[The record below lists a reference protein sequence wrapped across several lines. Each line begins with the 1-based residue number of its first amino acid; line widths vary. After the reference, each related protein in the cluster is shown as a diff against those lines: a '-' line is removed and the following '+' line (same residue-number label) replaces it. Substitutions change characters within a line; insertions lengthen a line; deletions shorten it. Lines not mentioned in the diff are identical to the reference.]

1 MRRKVPFVLAA
12 LCFAGPAV
20 AQDAWPDLL
29 GKWVGK
35 SRAIIMSPAGHYGS
49 AGSAGGG
56 NEPRFASADLVIE
69 IIKQDQGRYI
79 GTIVSAG
86 SKEEKFMILSEDRK
100 TLRSA
105 DSDGN
110 SVGHIIDSN
119 SFELCY
125 TQMAPTVASCALFK
139 REK

>member
-1 MRRKVPFVLAA
+1 MRGSVIFLFAA
-12 LCFAGPAV
+12 MCFAGPAV
-20 AQDAWPDLL
+20 AQEAWPDLL

-35 SRAIIMSPAGHYGS
+35 SRAVIMSPAGHYGS
-49 AGSAGGG
+49 AGGGS
-56 NEPRFASADLVIE
+56 EPRFASSDLVVE
-69 IIKQDQGRYI
+69 ITKQDQGRYI

-86 SKEEKFMILSEDRK
+86 HREEKLMVVSEDRK

-110 SVGHIIDSN
+110 SFGHLIDSN

-125 TQMAPTVASCALFK
+125 AQIAPSVASCTLFR

>member
-1 MRRKVPFVLAA
+1 VLFVLAA
-12 LCFAGPAV
+12 MSFAAPAA
-20 AQDAWPDLL
+20 AQDAWPDLV

-49 AGSAGGG
+49 AGSGS
-56 NEPRFASADLVIE
+56 EPRFVSADLVIE
-69 IIKQDQGRYI
+69 ITKQDQGRYI

-86 SKEEKFMILSEDRK
+86 HREEKFMVLSEDRK

-110 SVGHIIDSN
+110 SVGHMIDSN

-125 TQMAPTVASCALFK
+125 AQMAPTVASCALFK
-139 REK
+139 RDK

>member
-1 MRRKVPFVLAA
+1 MRRNVLRVLAA
-12 LCFAGPAV
+12 MCFAGPAV
-20 AQDAWPDLL
+20 AQDAWPDLI

-35 SRAIIMSPAGHYGS
+35 SRAIITSPAGHYGS
-49 AGSAGGG
+49 AGGGS
-56 NEPRFASADLVIE
+56 EPRFASADLVIE
-69 IIKQDQGRYI
+69 FTKQDQGRYI

-86 SKEEKFMILSEDRK
+86 HKEEKLMVLSEDRK
-100 TLRSA
+100 TLRSV
-105 DSDGN
+105 DNDGN

-125 TQMAPTVASCALFK
+125 AQMAPTVASCALFK